1 MTARSAG
8 ASAAIIET
16 NISTHVTVKNTAI
29 YGVRLCGW
37 GRGKESTVKPA
48 VDMTLLCMYLRSI
61 ILPSIALY
69 VAGYAFAGDFASH
82 TLPPSVYIDLIM
94 ILYQP

>member
-61 ILPSIALY
+61 ILPSIPLPSKLLI
-69 VAGYAFAGDFASH
+69 VRLQVISPRTRFRHLF
-82 TLPPSVYIDLIM
+82 TLILIM
-94 ILYQP
+94 IL